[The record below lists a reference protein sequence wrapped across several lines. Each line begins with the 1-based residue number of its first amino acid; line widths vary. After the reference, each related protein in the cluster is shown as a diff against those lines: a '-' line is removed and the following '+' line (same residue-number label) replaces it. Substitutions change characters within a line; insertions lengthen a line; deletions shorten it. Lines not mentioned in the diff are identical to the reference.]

1 MAGLMGDHLHIVLRA
16 VEVGKDE
23 GHFIVAQTGAVA
35 AGPLALGAQHVQQL
49 VVQHGAE
56 ELLRL
61 RRQFAVELHA
71 LGQDVVR
78 RAHRPG
84 IAGAELQ
91 RRVREAQGIALAQ
104 PLRLLAVDLLR
115 HRHEV
120 LPHGGAELLH
130 VVLGVA
136 VALHAVVA
144 QGGVALVAQLS
155 AHGVT
160 QVHQL
165 VVQGVQ
171 LLRVLHGPL
180 GVRFP
185 RRQTAL
191 VVQIGL
197 HRLQLGQG
205 IGFSLEGYLRRG
217 DELLIRLDQV
227 VLLLHLRD
235 DLRGEALAVDLRVEE
250 HQLAVLRGEVLAER
264 GSQHRRLP
272 RLLVL
277 LQLRPEG
284 IPEFLLAVVKGVAG
298 VDRVTNG
305 SQRGLGLR
313 RAGQR
318 LLLQKGR
325 PGLLIG
331 GRVLQPLRQ
340 RRPLLLEGLRVGAL
354 IGHLRKLHSQ
364 FLLMSRGGRRFSY
377 CCRL

>member
-1 MAGLMGDHLHIVLRA
+1 MAGLMCDHLHIVLRT

-23 GHFIVAQTGAVA
+23 GHFIVAQAGAVA
-35 AGPLALGAQHVQQL
+35 AGALALGAQHVQQL

-61 RRQFAVELHA
+61 RRQLTVELHA
-71 LGQDVVR
+71 LSQDVVR
-78 RAHRPG
+78 RAHGPG
-84 IAGAELQ
+84 VAGAELQ
-91 RRVREAQGIALAQ
+91 RRICEAQGIALAQ

-144 QGGVALVAQLS
+144 QGGVAIVAQLS
-155 AHGVT
+155 AHGIT
-160 QVHQL
+160 QMHQL

-180 GVRFP
+180 GVRLP
-185 RRQTAL
+185 RRQAA
-191 VVQIGL
+191 VVIRVGL
-197 HRLQLGQG
+197 HGLQLGQG
-205 IGFSLEGYLRRG
+205 VGLPLEGDLRRG
-217 DELLIRLDQV
+217 DELLIRLDQI

-235 DLRGEALAVDLRVEE
+235 DLRCEALAIDLRVEE
-250 HQLAVLRGEVLAER
+250 HQLAVFCGEILAER
-264 GSQHRRLP
+264 GGQHGRLP

-277 LQLRPEG
+277 LQLRRKDVPEL
-284 IPEFLLAVVKGVAG
+284 LLAVIEGIAG
-298 VDRVTNG
+298 VDGVADG
-305 SQRGLGLR
+305 GQRGLGLR
-313 RAGQR
+313 GAGQG

-325 PGLLIG
+325 TSLLVG
-331 GRVLQPLRQ
+331 GGVLQALRQ
-340 RRPLLLEGLRVGAL
+340 RRPLLLESLRVGAL
-354 IGHLRKLHSQ
+354 VGHLREFHDK
-364 FLLMSRGGRRFSY
+364 FLLVSRGGCRFSY